1 MPTFNDQSLNIAFV
15 SSECAPFV
23 KTGGLGDVV
32 GALPKSLNRL
42 GHDARVFLPL
52 YASINREKW
61 GLENIGQAC
70 IHMGGG
76 EENWVGIWR
85 TLYEGVTIYFIE
97 FDKFYGR
104 PGVYGNPEEYADN
117 AFRFA
122 LLPKAAMQLCKDFN
136 WIPDV
141 FHVHD
146 WASALGAVFLK
157 TWDRF
162 GSPLSNTA
170 SVLTI
175 HNIGYQ
181 GIFHANALN
190 YFGVGADLFNP
201 SVLEDNGRLNL
212 LKAGIHFA
220 DAITTV
226 SPTHAHEIL
235 EPAGGMGLAPY
246 LNGRRG
252 DVSGILN
259 GVDYDD
265 WNPETDKHLPAT
277 YSSDDLSGKL
287 LCKAVLQ
294 ERFGLAFDPKTP
306 VFGIVSRFA
315 SQKGFDLIKAA
326 LPLALEN
333 MKIQVVVLGTG
344 DKETELFF
352 HEMTRRYPGKMGSYI
367 GFSVEMS
374 HLIEAGSDFFLMPSI
389 YEPCGLNQSYSM
401 RYGTLPI
408 VRATGGL
415 DDTVHNYDEQTGAG
429 TGFKFW
435 DIDSMALY
443 YCIGWAVSTWY
454 DRPQHI
460 EKLRKQAMAQEFLWS
475 DSAQEY
481 LRVYRHAIRN
491 RRSGA
496 V

>member
-1 MPTFNDQSLNIAFV
+1 MPFPAENPLKIAFIAA
-15 SSECAPFV
+15 ECAPFV

-32 GALPKSLNRL
+32 GALPKALNRL
-42 GHDARVFLPL
+42 GHQTRVFLPL
-52 YASINREKW
+52 YSSINRAKW
-61 GLENIGQAC
+61 KLENIGAAC

-76 EENWVGIWR
+76 EENWVGVWK
-85 TLYEGVTIYFIE
+85 TVHEGVEVFFIE
-97 FDKFYGR
+97 FDRFYGR
-104 PGVYGNPEEYADN
+104 SGVYGDPEEYLDN

-122 LLPKAAMQLCKDFN
+122 LLPKAALQLCKDAN

-141 FHVHD
+141 AHVHD
-146 WASALGAVFLK
+146 WSSALGAVFLK
-157 TWDRF
+157 TWDRVL
-162 GSPLSNTA
+162 SPLSQTA

-181 GIFHANALN
+181 GIFNTGALD
-190 YFGVGADLFNP
+190 YIGVGGDLFNP
-201 SVLEDNGRLNL
+201 EVLEDNGRLNL

-226 SPTHAHEIL
+226 SPTHAREIL
-235 EPAGGMGLAPY
+235 DPIGGMGLAPY
-246 LNGRRG
+246 LNNRRG
-252 DVSGILN
+252 DVCGILN

-265 WNPETDKHLPAT
+265 WNPETDRFIPAN
-277 YSSDDLSGKL
+277 YSAHDLSGKA

-294 ERFGLAFDPKTP
+294 EKFGLRFEPKTP
-306 VFGIVSRFA
+306 IFGIVSRFA
-315 SQKGFDLIKAA
+315 SQKGFDLIRQS

-333 MKIQVVVLGTG
+333 MRIQVAVLGTG
-344 DKETELFF
+344 DKEIEAFF
-352 HEMTRRYPGKMGSYI
+352 HEMTRKYPGKMGSYI
-367 GFSVEMS
+367 GFSVELS
-374 HLIEAGSDFFLMPSI
+374 HLVEAGSDFFLMPSI

-415 DDTVHNYDEQTGAG
+415 DDTVHNYDEKTGAG

-435 DIDSMALY
+435 NIDAMALY
-443 YCIGWAVSTWY
+443 YCMGWAVSTWY
-454 DRPQHI
+454 DRPNHI

-475 DSAQEY
+475 ESAQEY
-481 LRVYRHAIRN
+481 ARVYRHAIKN